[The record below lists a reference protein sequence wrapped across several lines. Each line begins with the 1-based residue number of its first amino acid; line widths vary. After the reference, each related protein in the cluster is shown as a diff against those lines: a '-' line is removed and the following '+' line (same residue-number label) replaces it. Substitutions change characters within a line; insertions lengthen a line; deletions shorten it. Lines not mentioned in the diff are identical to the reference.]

1 MASSFALVSE
11 QLGLVGGI
19 LGRFGHLA
27 GGLEAFGRTVFR
39 VPAAYL
45 RLALWAFLAYW
56 AQRKMS
62 KLRVV
67 NSGSGFKSHTCQRS
81 LFSLPV
87 RRSTSA
93 HHTKHKVSSC
103 STCSPTEDR
112 FQNGLCP

>member
-1 MASSFALVSE
+1 MWFSASCNQGPREHVSLEFLQRRRLEIVQACGHKRQMASSFALVSE

-56 AQRKMS
+56 A
-62 KLRVV
+62 
-67 NSGSGFKSHTCQRS
+67 
-81 LFSLPV
+81 
-87 RRSTSA
+87 
-93 HHTKHKVSSC
+93 
-103 STCSPTEDR
+103 
-112 FQNGLCP
+112 